1 MSTIAERSRGDRA
14 HWCAVVFQVVVDA
27 NSTRT
32 GKDQAFYRDE
42 ARAWLQRRTS
52 AKDELIIRA
61 GIDADAFWQQAAQ
74 GFPLWA
80 RTMTTSQDR
89 SSARRGTTH

>member
-14 HWCAVVFQVVVDA
+14 LWCAVIFQVVVDA

-32 GKDQAFYRDE
+32 GKDQAFYRNE

-52 AKDELIIRA
+52 AKDELIMRA
-61 GIDADAFWQQAAQ
+61 GIEADAFWQQAAQ
-74 GFPLWA
+74 DFPLWA

-89 SSARRGTTH
+89 SSARRATA

>member
-1 MSTIAERSRGDRA
+1 MSMIAERSRGDRA
-14 HWCAVVFQVVVDA
+14 LWCAVVFQVVVDA

-80 RTMTTSQDR
+80 KSMSAIQHR
-89 SSARRGTTH
+89 SSARRAA